1 MFKGFLMDTIFLHP
15 QKWDICIDDFGNIA
29 MAESPYAIAQDVA
42 SACRLWL
49 GEARYDT
56 TRGIPYGT
64 SLLGEL
70 PPQSLIASWFETEA
84 ETVPEVESA
93 QVVLS
98 FDQTTRQMSGQIQI
112 TQTSGETT
120 TLNLS

>member
-1 MFKGFLMDTIFLHP
+1 MNTMFLNPDT
-15 QKWDICIDDFGNIA
+15 WDLVVDDYGNIA

-56 TRGIPYGT
+56 TRGIPYET

-112 TQTSGETT
+112 TQTSSETT

>member
-1 MFKGFLMDTIFLHP
+1 MNTMFLNPDT
-15 QKWDICIDDFGNIA
+15 WDLVVDDYGNIA

-56 TRGIPYGT
+56 TRGIPYET

-84 ETVPEVESA
+84 ETVPEVEAA

-98 FDQTTRQMSGQIQI
+98 FYRATRQLGGQIQI

>member
-1 MFKGFLMDTIFLHP
+1 MNTMFLNPDT
-15 QKWDICIDDFGNIA
+15 WDLVVDDYGNIA
-29 MAESPYAIAQDVA
+29 MAGNPYAIAQDVA

-56 TRGIPYGT
+56 TRGIPYET

-84 ETVPEVESA
+84 ETVPEVEAA

-98 FDQTTRQMSGQIQI
+98 FDRATRQLGGQIQI

>member
-1 MFKGFLMDTIFLHP
+1 MNTMFLNPDT
-15 QKWDICIDDFGNIA
+15 WDLVVDDYGNIA

-56 TRGIPYGT
+56 TRGIPYET

-70 PPQSLIASWFETEA
+70 PPQSLIASWFEAEA
-84 ETVPEVESA
+84 ETVPEVEAA

-98 FDQTTRQMSGQIQI
+98 FDRTTRQLSGQIQI
-112 TQTSGETT
+112 TQTSGENT
-120 TLNLS
+120 TLILS